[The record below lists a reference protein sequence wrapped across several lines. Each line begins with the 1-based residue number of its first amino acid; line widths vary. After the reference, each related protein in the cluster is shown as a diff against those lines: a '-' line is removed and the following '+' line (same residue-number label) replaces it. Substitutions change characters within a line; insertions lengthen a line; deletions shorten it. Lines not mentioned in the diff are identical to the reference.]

1 VGGYTPDYGQAK
13 ALLERVI
20 RWAQQTGQKR
30 PEAYAVCSLGH
41 RMSLHGDYEQATA
54 MLEKGPGLA
63 HETGRRAITVLALW
77 RLGQVWLERGDYA
90 RAHTLLAE
98 CVAMIRDTPLSHRL
112 TPLVDL
118 GTVGL
123 YRGDVA
129 QAREALREYIPYQ
142 YARDNLECVAQ
153 GLVLAAGVAQAGG
166 ELVRAARLLSA
177 AAAIRREHHTH
188 GVFER
193 ELFAEYDRR
202 LPAVREAMAPA
213 DIERA
218 WAEGQ
223 KLTIQEAIAEAL
235 AI

>member
-1 VGGYTPDYGQAK
+1 MG
-13 ALLERVI
+13 
-20 RWAQQTGQKR
+20 
-30 PEAYAVCSLGH
+30 
-41 RMSLHGDYEQATA
+41 LHGDYEQATA
-54 MLEKGPGLA
+54 LLEKSLELA
-63 HETGRRAITVLALW
+63 HETGLRDITVHALW

-90 RAHTLLAE
+90 RAHALLAE

-129 QAREALREYIPYQ
+129 QARDALREFIPFAYGM
-142 YARDNLECVAQ
+142 DNLERVAQ

-166 ELVRAARLLSA
+166 ELVRAARLLGA
-177 AAAIRREHHTH
+177 AAAIRRDHHTH
-188 GVFER
+188 GVDVR

-213 DIERA
+213 DFERA

-223 KLTIQEAIAEAL
+223 MLTLREAIAEAL